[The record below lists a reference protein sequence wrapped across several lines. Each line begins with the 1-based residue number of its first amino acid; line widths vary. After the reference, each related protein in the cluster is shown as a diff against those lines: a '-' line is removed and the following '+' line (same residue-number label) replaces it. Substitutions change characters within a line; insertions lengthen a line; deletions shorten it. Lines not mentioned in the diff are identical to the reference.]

1 MRKKSKSRSISTKL
15 SPRSAVDVDI
25 KMGRRIRLRRKEP
38 DVDRVLDT
46 RDLGAVLDQEE
57 QRRHAS
63 AR

>member
-1 MRKKSKSRSISTKL
+1 LDGDGSTSL
-15 SPRSAVDVDI
+15 PL
-25 KMGRRIRLRRKEP
+25 GEF
-38 DVDRVLDT
+38 DT